1 MLDYYFIE
9 DKVIKTDEKKFNWL
23 VINNS
28 DTEEIGKVVEKYQ
41 LPEDIFVGNAYP
53 EEVSRL
59 EYLSGTNLQH
69 PISLV
74 LLNLSSKQEKIEK
87 RLSPISF
94 VLSDDLLIA
103 CVEKETDFFE
113 HLIEKYP
120 NALTSFEKVI
130 AYTILDSYTHYVK
143 ELKEMKK
150 RIDSLDQEARKTT
163 ENEELYK
170 QADLERDIV
179 YIDHTLRDQ
188 KETMDALWESE
199 RFVDRLSDERL
210 LYDVQLRQ
218 RQTEKMILIYR
229 DLLESI
235 GDLFNGMM
243 DNHLNHLMKYL
254 DSAAL
259 IISVPAMIAGVWG
272 MNTGGLPGKDSGLGF
287 LLVVIGSIIVAAAVG
302 FHLTKKDYTK

>member
-1 MLDYYFIE
+1 MLDYYFIKE
-9 DKVIKTDEKKFNWL
+9 KVIQTDEKNFNWL
-23 VINNS
+23 VINDS
-28 DTEEIGKVVEKYQ
+28 DTEEIGRVIEKYQ
-41 LPEDIFVGNAYP
+41 LPEDIFIGNSYP

-59 EYLSGTNLQH
+59 EYLSGTKLQH

-87 RLSPISF
+87 RLTPISF
-94 VLSDDLLIA
+94 VLSDNLLIA

-113 HLIEKYP
+113 HLIEKHHEDID
-120 NALTSFEKVI
+120 SFEKVI
-130 AYTILDSYTHYVK
+130 AYTVLDIYTHYVK

-188 KETMDALWESE
+188 KGTMDALWDSKP
-199 RFVDRLSDERL
+199 FVEGLADDRL

-272 MNTGGLPGKDSGLGF
+272 MNTGGLPGKNSTLGF
-287 LLVVIGSIIVAAAVG
+287 LLVVIASIVIAAAVG
-302 FHLTKKDYTK
+302 YHLTRKDYTK